1 MKLGPEFLSVL
12 PLERSNVKI
21 HWLRNFFVKML
32 KGGWKIKSF
41 NEYSVLSFHSRL
53 LVMIFAYLSTQKRRF
68 PPRGAVAPLPSP
80 PAGPCTGPRLPA
92 GLEPAP
98 QVLASE
104 QPPRVVEMDYN

>member
-41 NEYSVLSFHSRL
+41 NEYSVLSFRSRL

-68 PPRGAVAPLPSP
+68 PQGCGGPPALTTGRSLHGATAAGGAGASS
-80 PAGPCTGPRLPA
+80 AGPCLRAAAEGGGD
-92 GLEPAP
+92 GL
-98 QVLASE
+98 
-104 QPPRVVEMDYN
+104 